1 MALLRLEKV
10 YDRIDRNGLWQVLR
24 IYGVGGNLLRSLQSR
39 DSVSSL
45 LQIWGWVMSLWLF
58 DMDGAV
64 RDVNER
70 VLGRRVDLLGQ

>member
-1 MALLRLEKV
+1 M
-10 YDRIDRNGLWQVLR
+10 
-24 IYGVGGNLLRSLQSR
+24 
-39 DSVSSL
+39 SSL

-64 RDVNER
+64 RDLNER